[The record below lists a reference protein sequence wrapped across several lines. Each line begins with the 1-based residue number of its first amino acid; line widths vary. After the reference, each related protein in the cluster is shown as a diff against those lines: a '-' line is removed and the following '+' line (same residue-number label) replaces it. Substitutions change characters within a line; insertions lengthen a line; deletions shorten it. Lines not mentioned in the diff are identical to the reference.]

1 MQLFEVDPTDCDNF
15 ADALGRNVRVCRA
28 KTSRGWRA
36 IDADALAEKW
46 MVTPEI
52 ARKTLSRTTRR
63 GIRTSAHSSMSRRF
77 RTNDRQ
83 MRYKRLRH
91 NMFTDTMKASVPSR
105 SRDLYAQVFVTGFR
119 WARAY
124 PMQKKSDAVHALDL
138 LLHREGA
145 PQKMIMDGS
154 KEQTLGRC
162 TNPCQADQA
171 TLPMAGCS
179 GGWN

>member
-1 MQLFEVDPTDCDNF
+1 
-15 ADALGRNVRVCRA
+15 
-28 KTSRGWRA
+28 
-36 IDADALAEKW
+36 
-46 MVTPEI
+46 MVTTEMV
-52 ARKTLSRTTRR
+52 RKTLSQTKLR
-63 GIRTSAHSSMSRRF
+63 GIRTNAHSSMSSRF

-91 NMFTDTMKASVPSR
+91 NMFTDTMMASVPSR
-105 SRDLYAQVFVTGFR
+105 SRDLYAQVFVTGFK

-154 KEQTLGRC
+154 KEQTFIKFRK
-162 TNPCQADQA
+162 TCQDVQIHVK
-171 TLPMAGCS
+171 
-179 GGWN
+179 